1 MKESEIQEPA
11 FAFQQVPEALSA
23 YCLSKAYIHAPVFP
37 RVFPLVFITEILHCR
52 GNESHHK
59 HRQRNE
65 YKYAARLDDGNYAH
79 HDQHH
84 KRRQDDE
91 PQPSVG
97 LIALLRGKT
106 ERNAVIRQIV
116 YHPRRS
122 SVLRIFF
129 CISVLGLTVSVNAV
143 SNWA

>member
-65 YKYAARLDDGNYAH
+65 YKYAARWMMATTPITISITSGGRMTSH
-79 HDQHH
+79 S
-84 KRRQDDE
+84 
-91 PQPSVG
+91 P
-97 LIALLRGKT
+97 LL
-106 ERNAVIRQIV
+106 V
-116 YHPRRS
+116 
-122 SVLRIFF
+122 
-129 CISVLGLTVSVNAV
+129 
-143 SNWA
+143 